1 MPKEGQMGNSKIRIA
16 AQGVPTMRIEAL
28 KPYERNAKKH
38 GARQI
43 EQLRASLREFGF
55 VAPIL
60 IDEEGNVLA
69 GHGRLEAARAE
80 GMTEVPCV
88 RVGELTEA

>member
-1 MPKEGQMGNSKIRIA
+1 MGNSKIRIA

-69 GHGRLEAARAE
+69 GHGRLEAAAE
-80 GMTEVPCV
+80 RRSAHVWELSEREREVV
-88 RVGELTEA
+88 ASLA